1 MLGNM
6 KLSLF
11 EHSDLHNDSFFW
23 FNLIFSTTDGIP
35 IYVDGLGGRF
45 VCEGNSRIPLW
56 EGTLFSLGK
65 SLHGHLQKMT
75 DGRKLEGA
83 KIALLNQIMTFSSL
97 FLFCSVLFCCLK
109 QEFHFLC
116 QRREKALQAG
126 PGTAAA
132 VGWGDAPEA
141 PCTDRLLNG
150 GNGIPPEHQRPW
162 DLS

>member
-11 EHSDLHNDSFFW
+11 GHSDLHNDSFFW

-45 VCEGNSRIPLW
+45 VCEGNSRIPLR

-65 SLHGHLQKMT
+65 SLYGHLQKMT

-83 KIALLNQIMTFSSL
+83 KIALLNQSMTFSSF

-109 QEFHFLC
+109 QRNFIFSAGE
-116 QRREKALQAG
+116 EKRPCRL
-126 PGTAAA
+126 
-132 VGWGDAPEA
+132 GWG
-141 PCTDRLLNG
+141 LLWGRG
-150 GNGIPPEHQRPW
+150 GRGMLQRHPAQTT
-162 DLS
+162 S